1 MYQKMFREA
10 LNKSARADSER
21 FFPAEGSKT
30 EESWL
35 YFPFLNRADEG
46 KDPLPK
52 CVLLS
57 GELQ

>member
-1 MYQKMFREA
+1 MFREA

>member
-1 MYQKMFREA
+1 MFREA

-21 FFPAEGSKT
+21 FFPSRRFKNRGILAV
-30 EESWL
+30 
-35 YFPFLNRADEG
+35 FPVLNRADEG